1 MGLDMVELVVRVEE
15 TFHITIKDEEA
26 EKITTVGALYECV
39 LGKLGETEVTGCLSL
54 AAFHR
59 LRRALMSRFA
69 VPRNSVRLEA
79 RVTDLIPPRARR
91 EQWRRLGEELGLKLP
106 RLARPRWLAYGI
118 FLAPLVALGAVAVSS
133 ARGSFESPSAR
144 SLFAGAILFWASAAL
159 LTAPFATRIPSDCLT
174 VRGLTGTLLNLNF
187 GALTED
193 KQRWSKLEVWEVL
206 QAIIVDELGVTPEQ
220 VKPGAR
226 FIEDLGVG

>member
-1 MGLDMVELVVRVEE
+1 
-15 TFHITIKDEEA
+15 
-26 EKITTVGALYECV
+26 
-39 LGKLGETEVTGCLSL
+39 
-54 AAFHR
+54 
-59 LRRALMSRFA
+59 
-69 VPRNSVRLEA
+69 
-79 RVTDLIPPRARR
+79 
-91 EQWRRLGEELGLKLP
+91 
-106 RLARPRWLAYGI
+106 
-118 FLAPLVALGAVAVSS
+118 
-133 ARGSFESPSAR
+133 
-144 SLFAGAILFWASAAL
+144 